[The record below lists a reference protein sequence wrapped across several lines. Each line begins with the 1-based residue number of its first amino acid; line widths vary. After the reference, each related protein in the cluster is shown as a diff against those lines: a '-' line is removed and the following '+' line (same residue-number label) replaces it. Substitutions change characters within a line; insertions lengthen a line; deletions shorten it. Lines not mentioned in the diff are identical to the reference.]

1 MPRRDFQSP
10 DDLVVWL
17 VASGIDVSEWGN
29 GDSKTTADLWH
40 EFVVG
45 ESSFI
50 DYPPGRLVEVAQLLI
65 RRGDAILIEIEQEFA
80 DGRRR
85 VRMRPP
91 SEKLVRGEEPR
102 TAAIRCLKEELG
114 LSSAEVTVGADHEI
128 TEESVDSPSYPGL
141 PTHYRFHTFEV
152 ATDSLPDGDFYRENI
167 APGDPVRRHLWGW
180 RAEWAVNSIQ

>member
-1 MPRRDFQSP
+1 MPRLDFQSL
-10 DDLVVWL
+10 DDLAAWL
-17 VASGIDVSEWGN
+17 ATSGIDVSEWGN
-29 GDSKTTADLWH
+29 DDSKTTADLWH

-50 DYPPGRLVEVAQLLI
+50 DDPPGRLVEVAQILI
-65 RRGDAILIEIEQEFA
+65 RWGDAILIEIEQEFV